1 MALATSRLFKKT
13 CTSNQFEIKGEL
25 LKKLQATLLEMLKDF
40 AHVCDKYGF
49 YYSLCGGSA
58 LGAVRHKGFIPWDDD
73 VDLFMHRKD
82 INRFIDVFDS
92 ELSCKYWLH
101 SIETTPELG
110 IPIMRMMKKG
120 TTLVI
125 DDTLDCPERGV
136 FIDICIL
143 ENAPNNRLL
152 RQLHGIGSLYYGLC
166 VSCSRFYVKRDI
178 YRTNFAS
185 ADEAVK
191 KTIEKKI
198 FIGRLLS
205 WRSLAKWTTKYGRW
219 NSLCKDN
226 QSNNVVCPIS
236 AKHYFGEIF
245 PRSIYMTTK
254 KVPFEDAKFELIENY
269 DWALKRLYGDY
280 MQLPPEHERETHM
293 VMEIKL

>member
-1 MALATSRLFKKT
+1 MTLATSRLFKNANT
-13 CTSNQFEIKGEL
+13 TNRVEIEGETL
-25 LKKLQATLLEMLKDF
+25 AKLQAILLEMLKDF
-40 AHVCDKYGF
+40 AFVCEKFGF

-82 INRFIDVFDS
+82 IDSFIGIFNS
-92 ELSCKYWLH
+92 ELGDRYWLH
-101 SIETTPELG
+101 SIETTPDLG

-120 TTLVI
+120 TVLVT
-125 DDTLDCPERGV
+125 DDTLDCSERGV
-136 FIDICIL
+136 FLDICVL
-143 ENAPNNRLL
+143 ENAPNNKVL
-152 RQLHGIGSLYYGLC
+152 RFVYGVGSLYYGLC
-166 VSCSRFYVKRDI
+166 VSCARFYTKREI
-178 YRTNFAS
+178 YRKNFAT
-185 ADEAVK
+185 ADARTK
-191 KTIEKKI
+191 KKIEIKI

-205 WRSLAKWTTKYGRW
+205 WRSLAKWTTKYGKW

-226 QSNNVVCPIS
+226 HSNDVVCPIS
-236 AKHYFGEIF
+236 TKHYFGAIF

-254 KVPFEDAKFELIENY
+254 KVSFEDAEFELIENY

-293 VMEIKL
+293 VMEIEL